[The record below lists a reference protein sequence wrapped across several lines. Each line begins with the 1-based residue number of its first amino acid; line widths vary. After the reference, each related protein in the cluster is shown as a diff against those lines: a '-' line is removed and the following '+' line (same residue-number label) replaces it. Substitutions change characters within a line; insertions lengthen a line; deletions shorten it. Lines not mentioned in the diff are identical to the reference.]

1 MTEPNAEAKFKYP
14 NIELVEE
21 INAHYF
27 FKMKTGERFIVP
39 KSAVQNPQEFNQVI
53 NRLSQD
59 YNIQLNRSLIEVEIG
74 G

>member
-1 MTEPNAEAKFKYP
+1 MP
-14 NIELVEE
+14 I
-21 INAHYF
+21 IS

-59 YNIQLNRSLIEVEIG
+59 YNIQLEQELNWKWR
-74 G
+74 